1 MNPSGGEWK
10 NRSTT
15 SPALFNRCVVDW
27 FGTWGPKAMAEV
39 GKEFTSRLDMGD
51 AESIG
56 GAWGIG
62 AGEDLMTRV
71 EEAFEG
77 VSKGGF
83 HQAVVAALV
92 ELHNITKEVSEQVA
106 ASASSTSRT
115 YLSPRD
121 YLALIHNF
129 VACVNHH
136 RGEVE
141 EEQLR
146 VNAGL
151 TKLRQTQ
158 ENVIELKSGLATKS
172 IELKEKET
180 LANNKLQQMVA
191 DQNEAQKR
199 KEEAEKMSVEVERQ
213 QVAIAE
219 RKEKAQK
226 ELDEAEPAL
235 IAAKDSVQGI
245 KKKDLDEIRALKTPP
260 NNVKLTLECIAT
272 MLGEKSVE
280 WADVRKLLAKSEFI
294 PSILSFDGKARCPL
308 HSHLLLHF

>member
-27 FGTWGPKAMAEV
+27 FGTWSPKAMSEV

-51 AESIG
+51 AESVG
-56 GAWGIG
+56 GSWGIG
-62 AGEDLMTRV
+62 AGEELMAKV
-71 EEAFEG
+71 AGAFEG
-77 VSKGGF
+77 VSAGGF

-92 ELHNITKEVSEQVA
+92 ELHTITKEVSEQVA
-106 ASASSTSRT
+106 ASASSASRT
-115 YLSPRD
+115 YMSPRD
-121 YLALIHNF
+121 YLALINNF
-129 VACVNHH
+129 VTCLNHQ
-136 RGEVE
+136 RGQVE

-151 TKLRQTQ
+151 NKLRQTQ

-213 QVAIAE
+213 QIAIAE

-235 IAAKDSVQGI
+235 ISAKNSVQG
-245 KKKDLDEIRALKTPP
+245 
-260 NNVKLTLECIAT
+260 
-272 MLGEKSVE
+272 
-280 WADVRKLLAKSEFI
+280 
-294 PSILSFDGKARCPL
+294 
-308 HSHLLLHF
+308 